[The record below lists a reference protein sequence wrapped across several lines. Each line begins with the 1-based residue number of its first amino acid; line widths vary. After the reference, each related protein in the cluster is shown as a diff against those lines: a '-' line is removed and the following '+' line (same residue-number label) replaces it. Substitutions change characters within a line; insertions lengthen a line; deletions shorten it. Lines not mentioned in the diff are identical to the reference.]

1 MMDRNWCCSEFQMH
15 ASHPDGGLDGFR
27 VAMLWRAKGP
37 FLCHLEYRSP
47 DKQPLDRSDAMTK
60 IKFCPWC
67 GANLNQQYGG
77 IVDSSSAQK

>member
-1 MMDRNWCCSEFQMH
+1 MH